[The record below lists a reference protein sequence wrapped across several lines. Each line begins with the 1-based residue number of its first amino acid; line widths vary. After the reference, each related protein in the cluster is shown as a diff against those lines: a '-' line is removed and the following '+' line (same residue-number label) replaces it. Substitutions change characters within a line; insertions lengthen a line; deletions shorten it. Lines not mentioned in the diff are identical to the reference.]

1 MNHRHLHKPK
11 ERIVEETIMGAIKL
25 KPEEKLAQL
34 INSGAS
40 LVSTTDAATILG
52 YKPNTLRVWASQ
64 GKGDLKPVMT
74 GNGAKWR
81 LTDIRNLVGA

>member
-1 MNHRHLHKPK
+1 MTGKNGIIMNKIEL
-11 ERIVEETIMGAIKL
+11 M
-25 KPEEKLAQL
+25 PEEKLAQL
-34 INSGAS
+34 IASGTS
-40 LVSTTDAATILG
+40 LVNTIDAATILG
-52 YKPNTLRVWASQ
+52 LKPNTLRVWASC

>member
-1 MNHRHLHKPK
+1 
-11 ERIVEETIMGAIKL
+11 MGTLKL

-34 INSGAS
+34 IASGAS
-40 LVSTTDAATILG
+40 LVNTIDAATILG
-52 YKPNTLRVWASQ
+52 LKPNTLRVWASR

-81 LTDIRNLVGA
+81 LTDIRNIVGA

>member
-1 MNHRHLHKPK
+1 MEKIKP
-11 ERIVEETIMGAIKL
+11 

-34 INSGAS
+34 IASGTS
-40 LVSTTDAATILG
+40 LVNTVDAATILG

-64 GKGDLKPVMT
+64 GRGDLKPVLT

-81 LTDIRNLVGA
+81 LTDIRNLIGA

>member
-1 MNHRHLHKPK
+1 MKNKVNL
-11 ERIVEETIMGAIKL
+11 M
-25 KPEEKLAQL
+25 PEEKLSQL
-34 INSGAS
+34 IASGAS
-40 LVSTTDAATILG
+40 LVNTIDAATILG
-52 YKPNTLRVWASQ
+52 LKPNTLRVWASR

>member
-1 MNHRHLHKPK
+1 MTSLKIK
-11 ERIVEETIMGAIKL
+11 EKFVEETIVGAIKL